1 MSMLKMK
8 QHPCKKNIDQY
19 RETKR
24 RLQKESRKAYWQY
37 LENIICY
44 DESIETVQKQK
55 QFWNYI
61 RNTKKDS
68 SGVAP
73 LRSDGLLVDDTKDK
87 AEILNRQYFSVFT
100 PEDTDEQLPPLN
112 DNFQSM
118 PEIKATIL
126 GTEKLLK
133 NLDPTKATGPD
144 QIPARILK
152 QFAAEF
158 AP

>member
-1 MSMLKMK
+1 MK
-8 QHPCKKNIDQY
+8 QHPSKKNTDQK

-24 RLQKESRKAYWQY
+24 RQKKESRKAYGQY

-55 QFWNYI
+55 KFWNYI

-73 LRSDGLLVDDTKDK
+73 LRSDGLLVDDTKEK

-100 PEDTDEQLPPLN
+100 PENTDEQLPPLN

-118 PEIKATIL
+118 LEIKVTIL

-133 NLDPTKATGPD
+133 NLDPTKATEPD

-152 QFAAEF
+152 QFAFEC
-158 AP
+158 

>member
-1 MSMLKMK
+1 M
-8 QHPCKKNIDQY
+8 QVNTDQY

-37 LENIICY
+37 LENIISY

-55 QFWNYI
+55 FFWNYT

-73 LRSDGLLVDDTKDK
+73 LRSDGLLVDDTKEK

-100 PEDTDEQLPPLN
+100 PENTDEELSPLN

-118 PEIKATIL
+118 PEISHHIRHGKTPKKTLIQQNPL
-126 GTEKLLK
+126 
-133 NLDPTKATGPD
+133 D
-144 QIPARILK
+144 QIK
-152 QFAAEF
+152 Y
-158 AP
+158 

>member
-1 MSMLKMK
+1 MPNKDWYGWQSL
-8 QHPCKKNIDQY
+8 CNI
-19 RETKR
+19 RHISIHLCH
-24 RLQKESRKAYWQY
+24 RLLDY
-37 LENIICY
+37 N
-44 DESIETVQKQK
+44 
-55 QFWNYI
+55 
-61 RNTKKDS
+61 
-68 SGVAP
+68 
-73 LRSDGLLVDDTKDK
+73 RSDGLLVDDTKEK

-100 PEDTDEQLPPLN
+100 PENTDEQLPPLN

-118 PEIKATIL
+118 PEIKVTIL

-158 AP
+158 APHLTTIFNTSITKGEVPTDWRQANVIPIFKKRGKVPSKQL

>member
-1 MSMLKMK
+1 M
-8 QHPCKKNIDQY
+8 
-19 RETKR
+19 
-24 RLQKESRKAYWQY
+24 
-37 LENIICY
+37 
-44 DESIETVQKQK
+44 
-55 QFWNYI
+55 
-61 RNTKKDS
+61 
-68 SGVAP
+68 AP
-73 LRSDGLLVDDTKDK
+73 LRSDGLLVDDTKEK

-100 PEDTDEQLPPLN
+100 TENTDEQLPPLN

-118 PEIKATIL
+118 PEIKVTIL

-158 AP
+158 APHLTTIFNTSITKGEVPTDWRQANVIKVITKLPNSEQSYKGKVKTHNYINRQNQSTTGKL